1 MPPPPSA
8 WEIGF
13 IAMRDD
19 LCSQTRVLHPLYK
32 GLPQGFSSQ
41 SAWVK
46 GGWSLDTKKPALVAG
61 HLKESTQ
68 TGIRTQDQ
76 LVKSQ
81 LLYQLSYL
89 RLDWIFFSLTCV
101 EATSGGAQNTYRLH
115 LGKRK
120 LPVSLV
126 FFIGKV
132 TIWESTPL
140 VHYSIRP
147 LPTLSAHASAVLKSR
162 H

>member
-1 MPPPPSA
+1 MD
-8 WEIGF
+8 G
-13 IAMRDD
+13 R
-19 LCSQTRVLHPLYK
+19 
-32 GLPQGFSSQ
+32 
-41 SAWVK
+41 
-46 GGWSLDTKKPALVAG
+46 LDTKKPALVAG

>member
-32 GLPQGFSSQ
+32 GLPKGFSSQ

-46 GGWSLDTKKPALVAG
+46 GGWRLDTKKPALVAG

-68 TGIRTQDQ
+68 TGIRTQD
-76 LVKSQ
+76 S
-81 LLYQLSYL
+81 
-89 RLDWIFFSLTCV
+89 FP
-101 EATSGGAQNTYRLH
+101 A
-115 LGKRK
+115 
-120 LPVSLV
+120 VSLGLEKSLKPC
-126 FFIGKV
+126 FIRKKTTV
-132 TIWESTPL
+132 NL
-140 VHYSIRP
+140 MNVN
-147 LPTLSAHASAVLKSR
+147 
-162 H
+162 